1 MAVLSFKDMNLVS
14 TADKP
19 FEFAYIDPNTQKET
33 EFKVK
38 VIGSHSNI
46 VTDAVL
52 ENADAQRRSDKLS
65 ERKGKE
71 IEIRKAKDDVQFS
84 VELTA
89 KRIIGWSGIDI
100 DYSPEKAIE
109 LCTINPEL
117 RKQVN
122 DASDEIKNF
131 TAA

>member
-1 MAVLSFKDMNLVS
+1 MAVLSFKDMDLVS

-19 FEFAYIDPNTQKET
+19 YEFAYIDPQTLKPT
-33 EFKVK
+33 EFKIK
-38 VIGSHSNI
+38 IIGSHSNI
-46 VTDAVL
+46 ITDAVL
-52 ENADAQRRSDKLS
+52 ENADAQRRADKLN
-65 ERKGKE
+65 ERKGKDS
-71 IEIRKAKDDVQFS
+71 EIRKAKDDVEFS

-89 KRIIGWSGIDI
+89 KRIIGWTGFDV
-100 DYSPEKAIE
+100 DYSPENAIK
-109 LCTINPEL
+109 LCKMNPEF